1 MQEVVRRLPNLR
13 GWKPHKISD
22 VRRFY
27 TAVAVLLVWP
37 TVRSVLF
44 TSGII
49 FSSAYSSSISYDR
62 LNDILLGV
70 NFNSDLGRGE

>member
-13 GWKPHKISD
+13 GWKSHKISD